1 MCIVI
6 EHPVDVM
13 FYLTKP
19 LSVLM
24 VAYGFFSRSD
34 SEMPANN
41 SGHFVFLK
49 PGWAEADDTFTF
61 G

>member
-1 MCIVI
+1 
-6 EHPVDVM
+6 M

-19 LSVLM
+19 PSVLVM
-24 VAYGFFSRSD
+24 AQGFFSRSD
-34 SEMPANN
+34 NEMPANN

-49 PGWAEADDTFTF
+49 PGWAEADDAFTF